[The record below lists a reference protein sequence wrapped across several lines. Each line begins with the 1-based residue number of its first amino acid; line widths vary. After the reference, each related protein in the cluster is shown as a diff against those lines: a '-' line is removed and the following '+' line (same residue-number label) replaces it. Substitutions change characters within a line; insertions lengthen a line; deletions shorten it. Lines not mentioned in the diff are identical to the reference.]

1 RQDRTRNEL
10 TEARLSDRTLRP
22 DSQLL
27 ALRSRG
33 EMSGTMIARLII
45 GATLALTAAPM
56 LAQDATVGAAP
67 YCADL
72 KRVASLV
79 SARHRFASIA
89 GKPREGQ
96 FSDTIL
102 PLAGWQDCSLYGE
115 GMYSCDLTALKDA
128 NEAEKEQARI
138 VDQVLSCFAG
148 TWLELKDRSSP
159 RYVVL

>member
-1 RQDRTRNEL
+1 
-10 TEARLSDRTLRP
+10 
-22 DSQLL
+22 
-27 ALRSRG
+27 
-33 EMSGTMIARLII
+33 MIARLIVG
-45 GATLALTAAPM
+45 GALALTAAPT

-72 KRVASLV
+72 KRVAALA
-79 SARHRFASIA
+79 SARDRFASIA

-102 PLAGWQDCSLYGE
+102 PLTGWQDCALYGE
-115 GMYSCDLTALKDA
+115 GMYTCDSRPLKDV
-128 NEAEKEQARI
+128 NEAETAQTTI

-159 RYVVL
+159 RYVVLHPARGPASITLSIDETANKEFVVRLNLFVRRN